1 MTDVLINI
9 IGSANLALMRILISK
24 DDGIYSPGIAVL
36 EKSLKGSGEITVVA
50 PAQERSTAGH
60 SLTLHKPL
68 RIEEVNEGHYAINGT
83 PADCI
88 WLGIRKILNG
98 KKPDVVFSG
107 INQGGN
113 LGYDIHYSGTVA
125 AAREACL
132 LGIPAVAISLAIFGE
147 RKGAHYETAARF
159 AAKLLHEMSSYAEK
173 NKIAFG
179 KIFPFGVFL
188 NANIPNLP
196 ESEIKGVKVA
206 KMGHRIYSEGIIE
219 KVDPRGQPYYWI
231 GGEYQGFKDIDES
244 DCKIID
250 EGYISLT
257 PLQVNST
264 DPNFYETL
272 LKWDLK

>member
-1 MTDVLINI
+1 MK
-9 IGSANLALMRILISK
+9 ILISN
-24 DDGIYSPGIAVL
+24 DDGIYSPGIAAL
-36 EKSLKGSGEITVVA
+36 ENALKENGDTTVVA

-68 RIEEVNEGHYAINGT
+68 RIEEVNEGHFAINGT

-132 LGIPAVAISLAIFGE
+132 LGIPAVAVSLAIFGD
-147 RKGAHYETAARF
+147 RKNAHYETAGRF
-159 AAKLLHEMSSYAEK
+159 ASKLLGEMRSFVEK
-173 NKIAFG
+173 MKIDFNQ
-179 KIFPFGVFL
+179 IFPFGVFL
-188 NANIPNLP
+188 NVNVPNLP

-206 KMGHRIYSEGIIE
+206 KMGHRIYSEGIVE
-219 KVDPRGQPYYWI
+219 KADPRGKPYFWI
-231 GGEYQGFKDIDES
+231 GGEYQGFKDIEGS
-244 DCKIID
+244 DCKVID
-250 EGYISLT
+250 QGYISVT
-257 PLQVNST
+257 PLQVNAT
-264 DPNFYETL
+264 DTNFYEIIS
-272 LKWDLK
+272 KWEFK